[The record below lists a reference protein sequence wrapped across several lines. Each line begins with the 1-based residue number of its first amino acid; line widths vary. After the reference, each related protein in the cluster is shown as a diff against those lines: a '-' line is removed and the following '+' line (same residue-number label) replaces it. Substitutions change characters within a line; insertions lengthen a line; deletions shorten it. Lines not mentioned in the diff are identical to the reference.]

1 MQQYQRISADCHL
14 DMLWLPPDLFTSN
27 ASSKLKDL
35 MPYVAENSD
44 GVKRWTDKAGA
55 EYGLCGGVGATGTPW
70 VPGKQ
75 LRADKMAEAGL
86 YSDYFE
92 KGLRRPGDPHLR
104 VKEMD
109 RDGVDAE
116 VIYGILAACAKMK
129 DPEAA
134 DEMLRIYND
143 FMHNFCSYYPERDD
157 RPGLPSLQQHR
168 WRRAGG
174 PSRRQIGH
182 EGRRASAAPGT

>member
-1 MQQYQRISADCHL
+1 MQYRRISADCHL

-27 ASSKLKDL
+27 ASSKLHDK

-44 GVKRWTDKAGA
+44 GVKRWTDNSGA

-104 VKEMD
+104 VKDMD
-109 RDGVDAE
+109 LDGVNAE
-116 VIYGILAACAKMK
+116 VI
-129 DPEAA
+129 
-134 DEMLRIYND
+134 
-143 FMHNFCSYYPERDD
+143 
-157 RPGLPSLQQHR
+157 
-168 WRRAGG
+168 
-174 PSRRQIGH
+174 
-182 EGRRASAAPGT
+182 

>member
-1 MQQYQRISADCHL
+1 MPRKYQRISADCHL
-14 DMLWLPPDLFTSN
+14 DMLWLPPDLFTTN
-27 ASSKLKDL
+27 ASSKMRDL
-35 MPYVAENSD
+35 MPYVAENAD
-44 GVKRWTDKAGA
+44 GVKRWTDNSGA

-86 YSDYFE
+86 YKDYFE

-104 VKEMD
+104 VKDMD

-129 DPEAA
+129 DPEGGRRDAA
-134 DEMLRIYND
+134 HLQRL
-143 FMHNFCSYYPERDD
+143 HARLLQHLSRSDD
-157 RPGLPSLQQHR
+157 RSGVPALQQHR
-168 WRRAGG
+168 RRR
-174 PSRRQIGH
+174 P
-182 EGRRASAAPGT
+182 